1 MTVWERVRL
10 AHACLGRKS
19 HTVDTSTAV
28 GKTMSIV
35 PQPDGLA
42 EAVKRAKEVSVGF
55 EMTLKNI
62 YDSVNTVK

>member
-1 MTVWERVRL
+1 
-10 AHACLGRKS
+10 
-19 HTVDTSTAV
+19 
-28 GKTMSIV
+28 MSIV